1 MSNKFWKSFSIV
13 LHVLFD
19 EIEIHK
25 NVFTEANKSG
35 DVELVIL
42 LIEFTKFDVIVDD
55 NDANCWTYYNNY
67 IAVIDRLLHEDRS
80 CKSLFTT
87 AM

>member
-19 EIEIHK
+19 DIEIHK

-55 NDANCWTYYNNY
+55 NDANCWTYYN
-67 IAVIDRLLHEDRS
+67 S
-80 CKSLFTT
+80 
-87 AM
+87 